1 MRRVVL
7 TGAAGGVGGA
17 LARAFVAAGDRVAL
31 LDLDLEAVEVLG
43 RSLGDE
49 KALPL
54 RCDVTDPA
62 ACNAAI
68 EAVTEAWGGVDVLIN
83 NAGISHRSRFVDT
96 DPAVLR
102 RVMNVNLFGS
112 VNMTHAAL
120 PALQQ
125 SRGQI
130 AVLSSVAGFAPLVG
144 RTGYCASKH
153 ALHGFFGALRTELR
167 QDGISVLMVC
177 PSFID
182 TGLAERALAGD
193 GQAIGAGKVRATA
206 GDALPPE
213 ALADAVLDALGKR
226 RELLLLPAVSR
237 ASYWLSRFAPR
248 LYEHMMMRSQAAE
261 FGAS

>member
-1 MRRVVL
+1 MLRVVL
-7 TGAAGGVGGA
+7 TGAAGGIGTA
-17 LARAFVAAGDRVAL
+17 LARAFSARGDRVAL
-31 LDLDLEAVEVLG
+31 LDLNLDSLQALG
-43 RSLGDE
+43 RDLDGE
-49 KALPL
+49 ALAL
-54 RCDVTDPA
+54 RCDVTEPA
-62 ACNAAI
+62 DCAAAI
-68 EAVTEAWGGVDVLIN
+68 EATVQAWGGVDVLIN
-83 NAGISHRSRFVDT
+83 NAGISHRSRFLDT

-102 RVMNVNLFGS
+102 RVMDVNLFGS

-125 SRGQI
+125 ARGQI
-130 AVLSSVAGFAPLVG
+130 VVLSSVAGFAPLVG

-153 ALHGFFGALRTELR
+153 ALHGFFGALRSEVR
-167 QDGISVLMVC
+167 QDGVNVLMVC

-213 ALADAVLDALGKR
+213 ALADAVLHALARR

-248 LYEHMMMRSQAAE
+248 LYERMMMRTQAAE
-261 FGAS
+261 FGGG